1 MVQRHSVQSRFFQF
15 EVCLVPVHRCSYLG
29 RAYMNLLAYF
39 YNVRPEGLRYFF
51 LLKSVFVR
59 SLLSSKRIGCQKPHI
74 SFCTEVSFIHDA
86 IPAHIEKYEY
96 MRKQWI
102 KLDEQKLS
110 LHCIFSSDD
119 TSHIFFSI
127 CLACQWAKESSD
139 GIICLCDRSE
149 I

>member
-1 MVQRHSVQSRFFQF
+1 M
-15 EVCLVPVHRCSYLG
+15 
-29 RAYMNLLAYF
+29 
-39 YNVRPEGLRYFF
+39 
-51 LLKSVFVR
+51 
-59 SLLSSKRIGCQKPHI
+59 
-74 SFCTEVSFIHDA
+74 D
-86 IPAHIEKYEY
+86 
-96 MRKQWI
+96 